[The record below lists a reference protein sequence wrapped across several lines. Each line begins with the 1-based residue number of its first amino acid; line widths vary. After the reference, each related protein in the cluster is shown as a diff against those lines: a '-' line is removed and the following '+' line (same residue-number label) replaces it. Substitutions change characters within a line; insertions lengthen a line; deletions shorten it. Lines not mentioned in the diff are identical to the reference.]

1 MQYQGKIFC
10 LGFHKTGTSSLTKA
24 LRILGYAT
32 IHGDPRGSWPGAN
45 EGVTFIEM
53 IRRGDFV
60 LPTFRQFDAFSD
72 NPYFTIWREI
82 YNLYP
87 QSKFILTIRD
97 ETSWINSCVKFYEG
111 RRVRPMR
118 QWMFGEH
125 ADPSKDDDSRKAWIA
140 RYRDHNESVQ
150 AFFSDKRDQFIVMD
164 ITQGDGWGMLCPFLS
179 AQVNTAPFPREKVTR
194 VGWRRAL
201 SKHYRSLISG

>member
-53 IRRGDFV
+53 IQRGDFV
-60 LPTFRQFDAFSD
+60 LPTFQQFDAFSD

-87 QSKFILTIRD
+87 QSKFILTVRD

-111 RRVRPMR
+111 RRIRPMR
-118 QWMFGEH
+118 QWMFG
-125 ADPSKDDDSRKAWIA
+125 K
-140 RYRDHNESVQ
+140 
-150 AFFSDKRDQFIVMD
+150 
-164 ITQGDGWGMLCPFLS
+164 
-179 AQVNTAPFPREKVTR
+179 
-194 VGWRRAL
+194 
-201 SKHYRSLISG
+201 